1 MNAAAVALMV
11 LQYALSNLTEG
22 CRRNNIRYYMG
33 VAMIPL
39 KLMQIGNS
47 VGFVLPKEAASRL
60 KVEKGDVVFLT
71 ESPDGYRISPYD
83 PAFEKQMK
91 AAERIMKKRRNV
103 LRALAK

>member
-1 MNAAAVALMV
+1 MV
-11 LQYALSNLTEG
+11 
-22 CRRNNIRYYMG
+22 
-33 VAMIPL
+33 PL
-39 KLMQIGNS
+39 KLVQIGNS
-47 VGFVLPKEAASRL
+47 VGFILPKEAAARL

-83 PAFEKQMK
+83 PAFEKQMQ

>member
-1 MNAAAVALMV
+1 
-11 LQYALSNLTEG
+11 
-22 CRRNNIRYYMG
+22 
-33 VAMIPL
+33 MITL
-39 KLMQIGNS
+39 KLTQIGNS
-47 VGFVLPKEAASRL
+47 LGFVLPKEAASRL

-91 AAERIMKKRRNV
+91 AAESIMKKRRNV